1 MKVNVKPVL
10 TYGVYQRREET
21 SWRPWG
27 GVQTEGNAQEEAQRI
42 ERELDALA
50 LRASFPM
57 EIKPLSSLTSLA
69 DLSGIEEELG
79 SADVTLI
86 YAAGGG
92 QDILEALVASSRW
105 SIIFLRHRSG
115 PLYLWYEI
123 IHPSF
128 LRKRLDEFVQP
139 KVGVDDVI
147 VDDYEEVLWRLRA
160 LYGLKNALGSRIVA
174 IGSPSGWAIGDKAVT
189 LAQQK
194 WNLDIKTVTYPD
206 LAERIRKARGDE
218 GVLRQAQQ
226 QAEEYLSQRGVSLH
240 TKRSF
245 VDNAFV
251 LYRVFREL
259 MGEHDAQAITVNE
272 CMTTIIPIAQTT
284 ACLPLSLINDTG
296 DLAFCESDFVVI
308 PSGILLHHISGKPVF
323 LNDPTYPHDG
333 VVTLAHCTAPRR
345 MSGENDEPA
354 DIVTHFE
361 SDYGAAP
368 KVEFRRGQQ
377 VTLIVPDF
385 QEKSWVVSRGKIL
398 DTPSLPICRSQADVE
413 IEGDWR
419 KLLREMKG
427 FHWMMCYGDYV
438 REIEYALSKVG
449 LEVVAI
455 SP

>member
-1 MKVNVKPVL
+1 MKIRVKPVL

-27 GVQTEGNAQEEAQRI
+27 GLQTESDAQEEAQRI
-42 ERELDALA
+42 GRELEALA

-57 EIKPLSSLTSLA
+57 EIEPLSSLKSLS
-69 DLSGIEEELG
+69 DVSGIEEALT

-128 LRKRLDEFVQP
+128 LRKRSDEFAQP
-139 KVGVDDVI
+139 MVGVDDVV

-160 LYGLKNALGSRIVA
+160 LYGLKNTLGSRIVA
-174 IGSPSGWAIGDKAVT
+174 IGSPSGWAIGDKAVA
-189 LAQQK
+189 LAQQR
-194 WNLDIKTVTYPD
+194 WHLDIQTVTYPD
-206 LAERIRKARGDE
+206 LAERIRKA
-218 GVLRQAQQ
+218 QADGAIVKEAHQ
-226 QAEEYLSQRGVSLH
+226 QAEEYLSQPGVSMH
-240 TKRSF
+240 TERSF

-251 LYRVFREL
+251 LHRVFRDL
-259 MGEHDAQAITVNE
+259 MAERDAPAITVNE
-272 CMTTIIPIAQTT
+272 CMTTIIPMAQTT
-284 ACLPLSLINDTG
+284 ACLPLSVINDTG

-354 DIVTHFE
+354 EIVTHFE

-377 VTLIVPDF
+377 VTLIIPDF
-385 QEKSWVVSRGKIL
+385 GEQSWVVSRGKIL
-398 DTPSLPICRSQADVE
+398 DTPFLPVCRSQADVE

-427 FHWMMCYGDYV
+427 FHWMMGYDDYL
-438 REIEYALSKVG
+438 REVEYALGKVG
-449 LEVVAI
+449 LGVVTI
-455 SP
+455 

>member
-1 MKVNVKPVL
+1 
-10 TYGVYQRREET
+10 
-21 SWRPWG
+21 
-27 GVQTEGNAQEEAQRI
+27 
-42 ERELDALA
+42 
-50 LRASFPM
+50 
-57 EIKPLSSLTSLA
+57 
-69 DLSGIEEELG
+69 
-79 SADVTLI
+79 
-86 YAAGGG
+86 
-92 QDILEALVASSRW
+92 
-105 SIIFLRHRSG
+105 
-115 PLYLWYEI
+115 
-123 IHPSF
+123 
-128 LRKRLDEFVQP
+128 
-139 KVGVDDVI
+139 
-147 VDDYEEVLWRLRA
+147 
-160 LYGLKNALGSRIVA
+160 
-174 IGSPSGWAIGDKAVT
+174 
-189 LAQQK
+189 
-194 WNLDIKTVTYPD
+194 
-206 LAERIRKARGDE
+206 
-218 GVLRQAQQ
+218 
-226 QAEEYLSQRGVSLH
+226 
-240 TKRSF
+240 
-245 VDNAFV
+245 
-251 LYRVFREL
+251 
-259 MGEHDAQAITVNE
+259 
-272 CMTTIIPIAQTT
+272 
-284 ACLPLSLINDTG
+284 
-296 DLAFCESDFVVI
+296 VI

-398 DTPSLPICRSQADVE
+398 DAPSLPICRSQADVE